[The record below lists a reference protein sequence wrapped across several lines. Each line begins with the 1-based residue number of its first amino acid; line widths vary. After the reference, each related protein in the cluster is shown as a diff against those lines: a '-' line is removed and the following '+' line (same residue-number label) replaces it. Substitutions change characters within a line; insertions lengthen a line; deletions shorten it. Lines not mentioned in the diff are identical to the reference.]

1 MEDILEAIGGFWNA
15 VSILRTVIVVVAL
28 FIIFN
33 ISIAHIR
40 KTLMKKARTKKQ
52 KSNVEMFSRVMRYF
66 FLLLLLI
73 FAVFSYVGS
82 WEGLGIGIGL
92 LSASLGFALQRPI
105 TGIAAWVMLIVNKP
119 FIIGDR
125 IIIGTT
131 RGDVVN
137 ITLSHVYLMEI
148 GGIVTGEET
157 SGRIIMIPNS
167 VLFEQNIINYT
178 SQDDYILDQVVVA
191 ITYESNLDGA
201 MKIALDSARKHTK
214 EFIEATGK
222 KPYVRTFFQPSGID
236 VHVRYTSP
244 ATRLQE
250 VSSAITKEIY
260 DRIMK
265 ADDVEIAYPHTEVV
279 LRKKRGD

>member
-15 VSILRTVIVVVAL
+15 VSILRTVIMVAVL

-40 KTLMKKARTKKQ
+40 KNLMKKARTKKQ

-105 TGIAAWVMLIVNKP
+105 TGIAAWVMLIVSKP

-125 IIIGTT
+125 VIIGTT

-137 ITLSHVYLMEI
+137 ITLTHIYLMEI

-157 SGRIIMIPNS
+157 SGRVIMIPNS

-178 SQDDYILDQVVVA
+178 LQDDYVLDQVVVA
-191 ITYESNLDGA
+191 ITYESNLDRA
-201 MKIALDSARKHTK
+201 MKIALDSTRKHMK
-214 EFIEATGK
+214 EFIKATGK
-222 KPYVRTFFQPSGID
+222 KPYMRTFFQSSGID

-250 VSSAITKEIY
+250 FSSAITKEIY

-279 LRKKRGD
+279 LRKKKGE

>member
-1 MEDILEAIGGFWNA
+1 KTHSYAQTLP
-15 VSILRTVIVVVAL
+15 R
-28 FIIFN
+28 
-33 ISIAHIR
+33 AHIR
-40 KTLMKKARTKKQ
+40 EDREDEQQEKEKIPHDPREHLD
-52 KSNVEMFSRVMRYF
+52 VG
-66 FLLLLLI
+66 FLLLCPGLLHQ
-73 FAVFSYVGS
+73 VLPYVGS

-201 MKIALDSARKHTK
+201 MKITLDSARKHTK

-222 KPYVRTFFQPSGID
+222 KPYVRTFFQSSGID

-250 VSSAITKEIY
+250 FSSAITKEIY

-279 LRKKRGD
+279 LRKKKSE